1 MVRPWREK
9 GPGRPWAAQCPPPP
23 LSGAW
28 CGRLRLECLG
38 RAEAAARNMAATPS
52 PNLFDATLQL
62 ETLTRLS
69 MTHGLASLSVTL
81 GKGRVQGWNSEF
93 GSNKVRKRLKQGKEK
108 KTAGKE

>member
-69 MTHGLASLSVTL
+69 MTHYWLASLSVTL
-81 GKGRVQGWNSEF
+81 GKGRVPSKIIIISE
-93 GSNKVRKRLKQGKEK
+93 GECQELYYGICPLS
-108 KTAGKE
+108 